1 LETNLKAAYLGTDFM
16 KPQSE
21 QSLKKVL
28 QKKVWPEFSLNRA
41 KNVTEL
47 KDKTGSLYWM
57 ICLLKWPKQNEKDFF
72 SNKMLFFT
80 VESGLGSESPQI
92 TQFFSTFNV
101 LTAFGSS

>member
-1 LETNLKAAYLGTDFM
+1 M

-28 QKKVWPEFSLNRA
+28 PKKVWPEFSLNRA

-47 KDKTGSLYWM
+47 KDKTGSLYWI

-72 SNKMLFFT
+72 
-80 VESGLGSESPQI
+80 
-92 TQFFSTFNV
+92 
-101 LTAFGSS
+101 